1 MQRLVRTRVS
11 SSVPGCAQK
20 ATKTSSFTTLSVTA
34 NSHAVRTLWSTR
46 ETQSRQILGW
56 SVLLRRQSLTI
67 TITLL
72 NILDRIPSPR
82 RTEWS
87 SPGQSK
93 RYYGAPDI
101 SVAIAATDL
110 TCEQCGQHTFLG
122 GRPDSNAQDGYCF
135 VRIFDASRPSFTWF
149 ACRSASCCS
158 SPTDFG
164 LSSVSLAVCLPSS
177 LASPASTPIDTS
189 TTMAPDRLQPY
200 QVHPRDASRHE
211 TYSQR
216 LPIQVD
222 HEHPGVSLALQ
233 IGSCYMKATRPSVTI
248 SNPTASPQHSTPAI
262 AAQRP
267 PILRTIK
274 SLSDLLILNSQRTGV
289 GATLRPAAGWS

>member
-93 RYYGAPDI
+93 CYYGAPDI

-158 SPTDFG
+158 SPQTSD
-164 LSSVSLAVCLPSS
+164 SAASLWPCACPPPLHRP
-177 LASPASTPIDTS
+177 LTS
-189 TTMAPDRLQPY
+189 TFVACFNTHRYINDDGPRSAPTI
-200 QVHPRDASRHE
+200 PRPLRGCLE
-211 TYSQR
+211 T
-216 LPIQVD
+216 
-222 HEHPGVSLALQ
+222 
-233 IGSCYMKATRPSVTI
+233 
-248 SNPTASPQHSTPAI
+248 
-262 AAQRP
+262 
-267 PILRTIK
+267 
-274 SLSDLLILNSQRTGV
+274 
-289 GATLRPAAGWS
+289 